1 MPAKEA
7 VDVLDDCDATG
18 LLRVPVGVLLAIDEV
33 ALGAG
38 AGAGAGGAGAGA
50 GGPGAGAGAGGA
62 GAEAA
67 REVPDN
73 RAAIPALPPVL
84 GRRTGADCAPST

>member
-18 LLRVPVGVLLAIDEV
+18 LLRVPVGVLLATDEA
-33 ALGAG
+33 AL
-38 AGAGAGGAGAGA
+38 
-50 GGPGAGAGAGGA
+50 GAGAGGA